1 MAKCC
6 ARWQQRLY
14 YSIISAILMLILF
27 IQLVTLGT
35 FGVQFSSTNSYWSQ
49 QVESGGTVCV
59 LYGDEPKDLEANIA
73 LPTSAGACG
82 FVLWA
87 IVTTILISIVWI
99 VVQVFMAIIGKPKM

>member
-1 MAKCC
+1 M
-6 ARWQQRLY
+6 
-14 YSIISAILMLILF
+14 
-27 IQLVTLGT
+27 
-35 FGVQFSSTNSYWSQ
+35 
-49 QVESGGTVCV
+49 